1 MSAKVI
7 QHNALTGETIE
18 RDATAEESAYFAE
31 VAVEAEAEKAALK
44 AKEKARA
51 AVLAKLG
58 LTADEAAAL
67 LG

>member
-1 MSAKVI
+1 MTYNIQIDDEVREATPEEAAVI
-7 QHNALTGETIE
+7 DAQH
-18 RDATAEESAYFAE
+18 
-31 VAVEAEAEKAALK
+31 AEAAKAEADRK
-44 AKEKARA
+44 AKEQARA